1 MVAAA
6 DFTALYQQAVE
17 ERKAQYGPGH
27 PKVAAALLDLAL
39 YLKEQGDTAGAV
51 GALRA
56 MVAIS
61 KEPLARAEGTLEL
74 AALTGVYREVPG
86 ALAVLEKAGSVA
98 PARAV
103 ALNNLGTA
111 VEERDARL
119 AERLYR
125 AALRGYPAASTD
137 AEYGSVLNNLAN
149 LLLNTDRAGAAEPLC
164 RKALGI
170 FAGTLGE
177 EHPRTATATSNLGDV
192 LAAQGKL
199 AAAEAAYKKALA
211 IDMAVHGA
219 GHPDV
224 AASREKLEAL
234 QAHRKETGR

>member
-1 MVAAA
+1 MVAA
-6 DFTALYQQAVE
+6 DFTYLYQQAVE
-17 ERKAQYGPGH
+17 DRKAQYGPQH

-39 YLKEQGDTAGAV
+39 YLKEQGDQAGAA
-51 GALRA
+51 GALQA

-61 KEPLARAEGTLEL
+61 KEPLARAEGVLEL

-86 ALAVLEKAGSVA
+86 ALSVLEKAAVVPA
-98 PARAV
+98 ARAV

-111 VEERDARL
+111 AEERDPQL

-125 AALRGYPAASTD
+125 AALRAYRAASTD

-149 LLLNTDRAGAAEPLC
+149 LLLNTDRAAAAEPLC
-164 RKALGI
+164 RRALTI
-170 FAGTLGE
+170 FATTLGK
-177 EHPRTATATSNLGDV
+177 EHPRTAAATSNLGDM

-199 AAAEAAYKKALA
+199 AAAETAYKQALE
-211 IDMAVHGA
+211 IDIAVHGA
-219 GHPDV
+219 AHPDV

>member
-1 MVAAA
+1 MVAA
-6 DFTALYQQAVE
+6 DFTPLYQQAVE
-17 ERKAQYGPGH
+17 DRKAQYGPRH

-39 YLKEQGDTAGAV
+39 YRKEQGDKAGAE

-56 MVAIS
+56 MVAVS
-61 KEPLARAEGTLEL
+61 EEPVARAEGLLEL
-74 AALTGVYREVPG
+74 AALTAQYREVPA
-86 ALAVLEKAGSVA
+86 ALAVLEKAAAIA

-111 VEERDARL
+111 VEQQDAKL

-125 AALRGYPAASTD
+125 AALRAYPAASTD
-137 AEYGSVLNNLAN
+137 AEYASVLNNLAN
-149 LLLNTDRAGAAEPLC
+149 LLLNTDRAAAAEPLC
-164 RKALGI
+164 RKALRI
-170 FAGTLGE
+170 FETSLGT
-177 EHPRTATATSNLGDV
+177 EHPRTATAASNLGDM

-199 AAAEAAYKKALA
+199 AGAEAAYKQALA
-211 IDMAVHGA
+211 IDLAVHGA
-219 GHPDV
+219 QHPDV